1 MGVYIYM
8 VVWNG
13 FVEMEIVFQNQYIY
27 SCSLSFDR
35 EFFLIY
41 RKNIHL
47 KVEKNMHLFFIAHNL
62 ACQQISFKVCLCS
75 LLTAF
80 C

>member
-1 MGVYIYM
+1 MCVYSCTVMCTLCVVTYGSVYIYM

-47 KVEKNMHLFFIAHNL
+47 KIEKI
-62 ACQQISFKVCLCS
+62 CICS
-75 LLTAF
+75 P
-80 C
+80 